1 MSDGGSGHGRPR
13 RPRNTAELQDQIR
26 ATRGDIRDQVRS
38 TRAQFDEANARL
50 TARTGRNLV
59 GAIGLGVVL
68 GGLVIVSL
76 VVWKPLFV
84 VLAMALV
91 GFGTSELAVAL
102 RTAGIRVPRVGAAVV
117 GVLAIPATYIAVL
130 PAPVQPAHAGH
141 LPVPLVPGGWLAAIV
156 LAVVA
161 AVVWRLVE
169 QLIHRVPGRAL
180 GRDLVVTTFVQLY
193 VTGLGSTAVVLLS
206 QRNGQWW
213 TLSFIVLVVSS
224 DIFAYATGLRFGKHP
239 MAPRI
244 SPKKTW
250 EGLAGAAIATI
261 AIATAL
267 TPWLLDRPLWFG
279 PLFGAVILV
288 TGTLGDLG
296 ESMIKRDLGIKDMGT
311 LLPGHGGLMDRL
323 DSLLPTAPVAW
334 YLLTKFVPPSHGG
347 H

>member
-1 MSDGGSGHGRPR
+1 MSSGGSGHERPR

-38 TRAQFDEANARL
+38 TRGRFDQANARL
-50 TARTGRNLV
+50 TARSGRNLV

-68 GGLVIVSL
+68 GGLVVVSL
-76 VVWKPLFV
+76 VIWKPLFV

-91 GFGTSELAVAL
+91 AFGTSELAVAL
-102 RTAGIRVPRVGAAVV
+102 RTAGIRVPRVGAAVA
-117 GVLAIPATYIAVL
+117 GVLAIPATYVSVL
-130 PAPVQPAHAGH
+130 PSPVQPAVAGH
-141 LPVPLVPGGWLAAIV
+141 LPQPLVPGGWLAAVV
-156 LAVVA
+156 LAVVV

-169 QLIHRVPGRAL
+169 QLIHPVPHRAL
-180 GRDLVVTTFVQLY
+180 GRDVLVTTFVQLY
-193 VTGLGSTAVVLLS
+193 VTGLASTAVVLLS
-206 QRNGQWW
+206 QDRGQWW

-224 DIFAYATGLRFGKHP
+224 DVFAYVSGLRFGKHP

-261 AIATAL
+261 VVATLL

-296 ESMIKRDLGIKDMGT
+296 ESMIKRDIGVKDMSSW
-311 LLPGHGGLMDRL
+311 LPGHGGILDRL
-323 DSLLPTAPVAW
+323 DSILPSASAALLLFFAT
-334 YLLTKFVPPSHGG
+334 S
-347 H
+347 

>member
-1 MSDGGSGHGRPR
+1 MTDGGSGHERPR

-68 GGLVIVSL
+68 GALVVVSL
-76 VVWKPLFV
+76 VIWKPLFV
-84 VLAMALV
+84 VLTMALV

-102 RTAGIRVPRVGAAVV
+102 RTAGIRVPRVGAALA

-130 PAPVQPAHAGH
+130 PAQQQPLHAGR
-141 LPVPLVPGGWLAAIV
+141 LPVPLITGGWLAAV
-156 LAVVA
+156 VAAVVV

-180 GRDLVVTTFVQLY
+180 GRDLMVTTFVQLY

-224 DIFAYATGLRFGKHP
+224 DVFAYVTGLRFGKHP

-250 EGLAGAAIATI
+250 EGLAGAAIATVVV
-261 AIATAL
+261 ATAL

-296 ESMIKRDLGIKDMGT
+296 ESMIKRDIGVKDMSSW
-311 LLPGHGGLMDRL
+311 LPGHGGILDRL
-323 DSLLPTAPVAW
+323 DSILPSASAALLLFFAT
-334 YLLTKFVPPSHGG
+334 S
-347 H
+347 